1 MISEEITFPI
11 YRKLFNGRSYY
22 KIDSFF
28 KMTELQIIGGNITMF
43 DIVANQYPEQLLIKD
58 ILELDSK
65 VYLDVSKVEYESM
78 EQKKRET

>member
-1 MISEEITFPI
+1 
-11 YRKLFNGRSYY
+11 
-22 KIDSFF
+22 
-28 KMTELQIIGGNITMF
+28 MTELQIIGGNITMF